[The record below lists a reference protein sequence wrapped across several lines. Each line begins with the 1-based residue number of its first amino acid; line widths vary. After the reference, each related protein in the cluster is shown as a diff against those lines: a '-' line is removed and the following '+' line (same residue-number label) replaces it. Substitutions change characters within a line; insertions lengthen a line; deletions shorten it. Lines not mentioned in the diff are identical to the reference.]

1 MPFASLL
8 SKDQV
13 DAGSEAIF
21 QNGNKLTESMIIDL
35 ISIFRGYLG
44 SLYDDYPIETT
55 LRAEIDVEFGPKK
68 CAKLAA
74 CLLKFQDE
82 QFTPASGFAPTVA
95 NRTGFNYS
103 MDGEVYEVF
112 KYAWGLFWNIPQ
124 ELEIRFQNN
133 GALRFRGSEGVFL
146 RR

>member
-1 MPFASLL
+1 MAFASLL

-13 DAGSEAIF
+13 DAGSEAVLN
-21 QNGNKLTESMIIDL
+21 NGNQLTESMIIDL

-44 SLYDDYPIETT
+44 ELYDDYPIEDT
-55 LRAEIDVEFGPKK
+55 LRAETDTAIGPRK

-74 CLLKFQDE
+74 YLIYFQDN
-82 QFTPASGFAPTVA
+82 QFTPVSGFAPTVA

-103 MDGEVYEVF
+103 MDGEVYKVF
-112 KYAWGLFWNIPQ
+112 EYAWGMFWNVPAEVRAQ
-124 ELEIRFQNN
+124 YGPSGSKRF
-133 GALRFRGSEGVFL
+133 ASSEGEFL